1 MKRETEA
8 ADYIHRLA
16 QAEALEKAGINPYP
30 AEPPVITH
38 LAVQLVRDYDVLQGS
53 EVSLA
58 GRMLTKRGHGGITF
72 THVDDASG
80 IVQTVWEQ
88 KRLGEKYYLIRDNFE
103 EGDFIGV
110 RGVLG
115 KTKTEEISVF
125 ADDIQML
132 AKALRFPPMTVTS
145 AETQQRQRY
154 LHTLV
159 DESARDRF
167 RVRSKMVQ
175 SMREYFINKIG
186 CLEVETPI
194 MDSTYGGAEARPFIT
209 THRALKTDFYLR
221 IANELYLKRY
231 TVGGYYE
238 GVFEFSRDF
247 RNEGMDRIHN
257 PEFTQV
263 ELYKPF
269 WDYNNMMEMAENLM
283 SGIVQKVHGTMVIPF
298 GEQMID
304 YTPPWRRL
312 TIYDGLR
319 EKLAVEPKDLT
330 EKQVDKLVHEYAV
343 DEVKDEDLKGRKL
356 VKLFEK
362 IWEEELINPT
372 FVLDFPADTSA
383 LTKRHRVDQS
393 LTERFEMYA
402 GCMEL
407 MNCYTELNDPRDQRK
422 RFEMELARKKAGD
435 EETMPMDE
443 DFILAQEYGMP
454 QQAGIGISIDRWTML
469 ITNTDHIRQAIYFPT
484 LRPLKS

>member
-8 ADYIHRLA
+8 TDYIHRLA
-16 QAEALEKAGINPYP
+16 QAEALEKAGIEPYP

-38 LAVQLVRDYDVLQGS
+38 SAAELIKNYDALES
-53 EVSLA
+53 NIVSIA

-80 IVQTVWEQ
+80 TVQTVWEQ
-88 KRLGEKYYLIRDNFE
+88 KRLGEKYSLIRDNFE

-231 TVGGYYE
+231 TVGGYYQ

-269 WDYNNMMEMAENLM
+269 WDYQMMMVMAENLM
-283 SGIVQKVHGTMVIPF
+283 SGIVQRVHGTTEIPYRIPL
-298 GEQMID
+298 GDGKEQEILID
-304 YTPPWRRL
+304 FKPPWRRL
-312 TIYDGLR
+312 KVYDGIR
-319 EKLAVEPKDLT
+319 EKLGIDPARISDSDLRSLAMEWGINKTSRDAVVLGLFE
-330 EKQVDKLVHEYAV
+330 
-343 DEVKDEDLKGRKL
+343 
-356 VKLFEK
+356 KLFEDD
-362 IWEEELINPT
+362 L
-372 FVLDFPADTSA
+372 V
-383 LTKRHRVDQS
+383 
-393 LTERFEMYA
+393 
-402 GCMEL
+402 
-407 MNCYTELNDPRDQRK
+407 
-422 RFEMELARKKAGD
+422 
-435 EETMPMDE
+435 
-443 DFILAQEYGMP
+443 
-454 QQAGIGISIDRWTML
+454 
-469 ITNTDHIRQAIYFPT
+469 
-484 LRPLKS
+484 